1 MLQTMY
7 GLLLSQRSL
16 ARFLLQFGSSPRM
29 RFAVYRAA
37 LFADCGVPALTFC
50 DTSFCNAEHTA
61 SIDFHQPNF
70 FIESFSETYKHYS
83 HRQVESAIA
92 VSELGAWRCRADTD
106 GKFTI
111 GPNANGIPRLGKLH
125 KNAAS
130 WFAPQLFSRI
140 YPPYWNPPRHLR
152 AKKCST
158 K

>member
-1 MLQTMY
+1 MY

-92 VSELGAWRCRADTD
+92 VSELGAWRCRADTAQHRRGVVKGSASNASLGSFSSPRAD
-106 GKFTI
+106 SIGRVASSWRI
-111 GPNANGIPRLGKLH
+111 GPSRDCAVTRRRLLL
-125 KNAAS
+125 
-130 WFAPQLFSRI
+130 P
-140 YPPYWNPPRHLR
+140 
-152 AKKCST
+152 
-158 K
+158 